1 MSKRNLLDLYRVK
14 LEEKQVGDDAIRTA
28 YYPYQTSIAEQFHA
42 EGEDRPLYICWCRR
56 AGKDIFAFTE
66 ACKIAIEKPNSR
78 IMYLFPTGKQG
89 KQAILDGIT
98 FDNQPIISSVVN
110 PKLLKRPRSG
120 ALYHY
125 DNTIKFLN
133 GSVIQVVGDDTD
145 SLVGEMFVPTLI
157 LSKRGNLEPL
167 SGDIGMTIPC

>member
-1 MSKRNLLDLYRVK
+1 MSKRTLFHLFK
-14 LEEKQVGDDAIRTA
+14 EKMEEKEVGDFAIITN
-28 YYPYQTSIAEQFHA
+28 YYPYQTEIASQFHA

-89 KQAILDGIT
+89 KKAILDGIT
-98 FDNQPIISSVVN
+98 FDNKPIISSVVN

-125 DNTIKFLN
+125 DNTINKFCRMKTYLN
-133 GSVIQVVGDDTD
+133 GET
-145 SLVGEMFVPTLI
+145 
-157 LSKRGNLEPL
+157 LEPL
-167 SGDIGMTIPC
+167 LGSIGMTIPY